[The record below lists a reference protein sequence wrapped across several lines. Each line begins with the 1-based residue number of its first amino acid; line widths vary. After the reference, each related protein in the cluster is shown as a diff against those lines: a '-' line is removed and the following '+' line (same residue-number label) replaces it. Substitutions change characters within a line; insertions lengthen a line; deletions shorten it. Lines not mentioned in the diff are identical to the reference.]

1 MRARRRGRRIAVLA
15 GLLAVAVAAG
25 VVAYLRLG
33 GAAEPGD
40 GVFAMTERGTLVLM
54 HGSRR
59 VAAVSGGPGWSATRP
74 AFTEDGAYAFAYA
87 TDAKGTARQIL
98 TARSADGSTETVA
111 CSDCGIPV
119 AAGGSR
125 VAYLDREQTLKLLDL
140 SEADD
145 GPDSVAVR
153 GLQPTPR
160 QDAGYRLLAGVD
172 GYVLAQPDRG
182 TGRLHL
188 IGPDGVAHPVTNQ
201 DTYVAVAAAGV
212 AGSKPVF
219 AVDATTVDRGGLGTC
234 PAAGVSFVD
243 AASGRM
249 TPAPAF
255 GEQPGPDT
263 TTTLTD
269 LWWDADGALY
279 AQVRPYFCRTDLLD
293 RANPEH
299 TRVRP
304 ETIWRLAG
312 DRWVRVDSL
321 RGARWVRQIDDRT
334 QVVGDRTGR
343 VIVQDASQATTV
355 TAGGF
360 PYIAVPRGPALRLD
374 HPPCDKQ
381 LFTAPTVIKQ
391 PQVLSAT
398 CQDGYAHVT
407 FTDTAFEQ
415 RPSRAVL
422 FAAAGTRWH
431 PRAAGTAWDGR
442 FRDADYVYFELDQ
455 QDLQARFPALT
466 TTAAAPAQAPVVTA
480 FVGVWHGD
488 NDGRLEVRA
497 DGTADVTYTPG
508 RFAAP
513 GTKYTV
519 RLRFVAATRNSAVA
533 EATDGT
539 SGVAPGSRYMFGFQ
553 GDDLTMDPPQGYAT
567 LWTKRP
573 R

>member
-1 MRARRRGRRIAVLA
+1 MSARWRGRRVAVLA

-33 GAAEPGD
+33 GSAAPGD

-59 VAAVSGGPGWSATRP
+59 VAAVSGGPGWSASRP
-74 AFTEDGAYAFAYA
+74 AFTEDGDYAFAYA
-87 TDAKGTARQIL
+87 TDGKGTARQIL
-98 TARSADGSTETVA
+98 AVRSADGRTEIIA
-111 CSDCGIPV
+111 CADCGLPV

-125 VAYLDREQTLKLLDL
+125 VAYFDREQTLKVLDL

-153 GLQPTPR
+153 GLEPTPR
-160 QDAGYRLLAGVD
+160 QDGAYRLLAGVD
-172 GYVLAQPDRG
+172 GHVLAQPDRG
-182 TGRLHL
+182 SGRLHV
-188 IGPDGVAHPVTNQ
+188 IGPDGAAHPVPGQ
-201 DTYVAVAAAGV
+201 DTYVAVVAAGM
-212 AGSKPVF
+212 AGAKPVF
-219 AVDATTVDRGGLGTC
+219 AVDTTTVDGGGMDSC
-234 PAAGVSFVD
+234 AAAGVLLVD
-243 AASGRM
+243 AASGRV

-263 TTTLTD
+263 STTVTD

-299 TRVRP
+299 TRARP

-312 DRWVRVDSL
+312 DRWVRVDGL
-321 RGARWVRQIDDRT
+321 RGARSVRQIDGRT
-334 QVVGDRTGR
+334 QVVVDRTGR
-343 VIVQDASQATTV
+343 VVVQDASQAVAV
-355 TAGGF
+355 TAGGD
-360 PYIAVPRGPALRLD
+360 PYLAVPRGPALTLE
-374 HPPCDKQ
+374 HPPCDQQ
-381 LFTAPTVIKQ
+381 LFTAPTVLKQ
-391 PQVLSAT
+391 PQVVSAT
-398 CQDGYAHVT
+398 CRDGYAHVT
-407 FTDTAFEQ
+407 FADTGLEQ

-422 FAAAGTRWH
+422 FAAAGTTWH

-455 QDLQARFPALT
+455 QDLQARFPGLT
-466 TTAAAPAQAPVVTA
+466 TAPAAPAQAPVVAA
-480 FVGVWHGD
+480 FVGVWYGY

-497 DGTADVTYTPG
+497 DATADVIYTPG
-508 RFAAP
+508 RFGSGA
-513 GTKYTV
+513 TKYTV

-533 EATDGT
+533 EAVDGT
-539 SGVAPGSRYMFGFQ
+539 SGVAPGSRYLFAFE
-553 GDDLTMDPPQGYAT
+553 GDDLTMDPPQGVAT
-567 LWTKRP
+567 LWAKRP